1 MSNKPGDTGSLLLKK
16 NPKARVPA
24 CVPNGRITDRI
35 WPKAASRNPRRI
47 HLKSTSWKDTA
58 ELIGIAAI
66 VASLIFVG
74 LQMKQNHEIALAGQ
88 YQARAEVTLD
98 LYSTFVEIDDIPNVP
113 ALRNRIS
120 ETVTARSIAEILWLW
135 IAMDNHYYQY
145 KSGFLDEESWQA
157 QLRNIKAIYAVC
169 EVRFVWDWRKN
180 GLRADF
186 VEMVESVGSSC
197 DE

>member
-1 MSNKPGDTGSLLLKK
+1 MN
-16 NPKARVPA
+16 
-24 CVPNGRITDRI
+24 
-35 WPKAASRNPRRI
+35 AAGWRDI
-47 HLKSTSWKDTA
+47 A

-169 EVRFVWDWRKN
+169 EVRFVWEWRKN
-180 GLRADF
+180 GLRAEF